1 MKKNLATIL
10 LIAMAFVN
18 LTLSIVLVF
27 VVVPSATKTNKLVT
41 RVMQILDL
49 ELESVEPTPEL
60 GVEDIEVYTF
70 EQKVTVNLAKSNGD
84 SNDHFAVFSV
94 SLSMDKTN
102 KDYST
107 KSALVSTNEN
117 NIKEIISEE
126 FGKYTADTVLDDKEE
141 IKEAILAQLAEYFNS
156 DFIIN
161 ISFGDIL
168 KQ

>member
-41 RVMQILDL
+41 KVMQILDL
-49 ELESVEPTPEL
+49 ELESSEPTVEL
-60 GVEDIEVYTF
+60 GIEDIEVYNF
-70 EQKVTVNLAKSNGD
+70 EEKVTVNLAKSNGD
-84 SNDHFAVFSV
+84 SSDHFAVFSV
-94 SLSMDKTN
+94 SLSMNKKD

-107 KSALVSTNEN
+107 KSELVSTNEN
-117 NIKEIISEE
+117 AIKEIISDE
-126 FGKYTADTVLDDKEE
+126 FGKYTADTVLNDKGQ
-141 IKEAILAQLAEYFNS
+141 IKEAILAQLAEYFDS

>member
-1 MKKNLATIL
+1 M
-10 LIAMAFVN
+10 
-18 LTLSIVLVF
+18 
-27 VVVPSATKTNKLVT
+27 
-41 RVMQILDL
+41 
-49 ELESVEPTPEL
+49 ESVEPTPEL